1 MSKVVQ
7 VKYGIKGVFHLKEKT
22 AVQQDTAVMLL
33 NMGGPEKLE
42 DVEPFLFNLF
52 SDRLI
57 IRLGP
62 AFMQKFIARFISR
75 KRAPKSSKT
84 YELIGGGSP
93 LGKTTADQAAAL
105 EKLLIPKGSYK
116 VAVAMRYWHP
126 RVEPTLKDLQ
136 LIGINKII
144 ALPLYPHYSIATSGS
159 SLEDLSKANLASPSP
174 CGIAEISSWQTQPL
188 YIEALAG
195 GIIKSLESF
204 GSEKVQVVYSAHSLP
219 VKFIQEGDPYIDHLK
234 ETIAAVEKITNAPGK
249 ICYQSRSG
257 PVEWLTPSTPD
268 MIEQLASEG
277 CENILMVPISFVS
290 DHVET
295 LYEVDMLYKDMANKL
310 GMRLERSPSL
320 NLNPKFIEALKEL
333 VLDKIADQNC

>member
-1 MSKVVQ
+1 LTNGNEPEQ
-7 VKYGIKGVFHLKEKT
+7 TIGVI
-22 AVQQDTAVMLL
+22 LL

-62 AFMQKFIARFISR
+62 AFLQKPIARFISR

-105 EKLLIPKGSYK
+105 EKLLVPEGSYQ
-116 VAVAMRYWHP
+116 VVVAMRYWHP
-126 RVEPTLKDLQ
+126 RSEPTLENLQ
-136 LIGINKII
+136 LAGISRII
-144 ALPLYPHYSIATSGS
+144 ALPLYPHYSIATNGS
-159 SLEDLSKANLASPSP
+159 SLVDLRKANSATPSP
-174 CGIAEISSWQTQPL
+174 CEIAEIKSWQTQPL
-188 YIEALAG
+188 YIEALAK
-195 GIIKSLESF
+195 GINQTLDVFDSR
-204 GSEKVQVVYSAHSLP
+204 KVQVVYSAHSLP
-219 VKFIQEGDPYIDHLK
+219 VKFIQEGDPYVEHLK

-268 MIEQLASEG
+268 KLEQLAREG
-277 CENILMVPISFVS
+277 CKNVLMVPISFVS

-295 LYEVDMLYKDMANKL
+295 LYEVDMLYREMAEKL
-310 GMRLERSPSL
+310 GMRLERAPSL

-333 VLDKIADQNC
+333 VLQKITDQGW